1 MSRPAARSADACRPA
16 DPPAPPAA
24 VRWGNRLLSVVEDAI
39 YGAVAALLAV
49 AAVIV
54 LVRSGIELYHQAR
67 SDRPDAMIGAL
78 DSLLLV
84 FIFVELL
91 YAVRVTLKERQI
103 VAEPFLIA
111 AILVAVKEI
120 IVLSV
125 KAANDYIGKGPEFA
139 RAMVETGLLGL
150 MVALLSGSAL
160 LLRRKAQELP
170 ETASGPGADLG
181 HGQPADG
188 QPADG

>member
-1 MSRPAARSADACRPA
+1 MNPPAASSAGSDSPEA
-16 DPPAPPAA
+16 PAA
-24 VRWGNRLLSVVEDAI
+24 VRWGNQLLSIVEDVI

-49 AAVIV
+49 AAMIV
-54 LVRSGIELYHQAR
+54 LVRSGFELYHQAR
-67 SDRPDAMIGAL
+67 NSAPDAMIGAL

-111 AILVAVKEI
+111 AILVSVKEI

-139 RAMVETGLLGL
+139 RAMVETGVLGL
-150 MVALLSGSAL
+150 MVALLAGAAL

-170 ETASGPGADLG
+170 ETASGPEQKAAGG
-181 HGQPADG
+181 NG
-188 QPADG
+188 